1 MTPPTGRVLDIDGLA
16 LAEVL
21 HKLGAGRTKAGQ
33 PINHSVGAELLVSV
47 GQRVAKGQRSC
58 CAMVCSGPSVKPPF
72 LFSGDSWLRL
82 HHEDAVLPP
91 DLIKRLQGAVTLGP
105 GDALARPSLVQELL
119 LPR

>member
-1 MTPPTGRVLDIDGLA
+1 MV

-21 HKLGAGRTKAGQ
+21 HKLGAGRSQAGQ

-58 CAMVCSGPSVKPPF
+58 STSQTVCSGPSVELAF

-82 HHEDAVLPP
+82 HHEEAAPSP
-91 DLIKRLQGAVTLGP
+91 DLIRRLQSAVKLGP
-105 GDALARPSLVQELL
+105 EDSPGQPSLVEKLL